1 MKLED
6 VLSSILSIPDIDL
19 CLKNAHRRCIPIYLV
34 GGTLRDIFLGLK
46 LKDIDLVVETSAERF
61 LEYIENLGIKGRL
74 LKRFYTFKFK
84 VGSNDIEHIDIAIAR
99 KEVYPRPG
107 ALPIVEPGTI
117 EEDLYR
123 RDFTINALAVPIYP
137 KKKPGEIL
145 DPLGGIKDLEDRI
158 IRVLHDRS
166 FIDDPTRI
174 FRAIRFS
181 VRLGFVI
188 EPHTYELM
196 EDAIKGGALRTVG
209 IARIRKEIEL
219 CEKEEKNKEIFQV
232 LKALGIL
239 TQEFIE
245 PGS

>member
-145 DPLGGIKDLEDRI
+145 DPLGGIKDLEDRT

-174 FRAIRFS
+174 FRAVRFS

-239 TQEFIE
+239 TREFIE

>member
-1 MKLED
+1 MKLEN
-6 VLSSILSIPDIDL
+6 VLSSILSIPDISL
-19 CLKNAHRRCIPIYLV
+19 CLENAHRKCIPIYLV

-61 LEYIENLGIKGRL
+61 LEYIDTLGIKGRL

-84 VGSNDIEHIDIAIAR
+84 VVYDDIEHIDIAIAR

-123 RDFTINALAVPIYP
+123 RDFTINSLAVPILP
-137 KKKPGEIL
+137 EKKPGKIL

-174 FRAIRFS
+174 FRAVRFS
-181 VRLGFVI
+181 IRLGFAI
-188 EPHTYELM
+188 EPHTYKLM

-209 IARIRKEIEL
+209 VARIRKEIEL
-219 CEKEEKNKEIFQV
+219 CRKEEKSKEIFQA

-245 PGS
+245 HGN